1 MSISATMSSALS
13 GLTASARGAD
23 VVASNIAN
31 ALTEGYARRELQL
44 TARSLGGTGQGVQVA
59 GVVRATDMVLV
70 GDRRLADA
78 AAADRQT
85 RADFLSTVE
94 QALGSP
100 EEERSITARIAAF
113 DASLL
118 AAASRPDSEARL
130 NAVIESARSLT
141 VAFTD
146 ASRAVQ
152 SARTVADEGIA
163 RDVRLVNDT
172 LATIADTNAQI
183 LTLSA
188 AGRDAS
194 TLMDQRQQ
202 LVDRIAGII
211 PLREVDRG
219 MGVIALYTIG
229 GAPLLDG
236 IRPARL
242 GFTPAGIVTP
252 EMTQAAGGL
261 SGLTLN
267 GRPVALG
274 EGGPLSGGSL
284 SAQFAIRDGLG
295 PEAQMRLDALA
306 RDLVERLADPAVDPT
321 LTPGVP
327 GLFTDGGAALDPMN
341 ETGLALRLRLNAQA
355 DPLQGGNLYRLRDGL
370 GATTPGPA
378 GQAALL
384 TAMETALTRARQPVS
399 GGFMLGE
406 RSLSVLAGQVV
417 SILSEARLSA
427 ESEASFGAARAEAL
441 KAMELQGGVDTD
453 QELQRL
459 LAVEQAYGANARVI
473 TAVDDMLQMILGI

>member
-78 AAADRQT
+78 SAADRQA

-130 NAVIESARSLT
+130 NAVVEAARSLT
-141 VAFTD
+141 SAFNG
-146 ASRAVQ
+146 ASRVIQ
-152 SARTVADEGIA
+152 DARTVADEAIA
-163 RDVRLVNDT
+163 REVRLVNDT
-172 LATIADTNAQI
+172 LAAIADTNAKI
-183 LTLSA
+183 LTLSSS
-188 AGRDAS
+188 GRDAS

-202 LVDRIAGII
+202 FVDRIAGII

-219 MGVIALYTIG
+219 MGVIALYTAG

-236 IRPARL
+236 IRPAQL
-242 GFTPAGIVTP
+242 GFDPAGIVTP
-252 EMTQAAGGL
+252 AMTEAAGGL

-267 GRPVALG
+267 GRPIVMG

-284 SAQFAIRDGLG
+284 SAHFAIRDTLG
-295 PEAQMRLDALA
+295 PGAQMRLDALA

-321 LTPGVP
+321 RAPGAP
-327 GLFTDGGAALDPMN
+327 GLFTDGGLALDPVN
-341 ETGLALRLRLNAQA
+341 ETGLALRLQLNPLA
-355 DPLQGGNLYRLRDGL
+355 DPLQGGQLHRLRDGL
-370 GATTPGPA
+370 GTPTPGLS
-378 GQAALL
+378 GQSALL
-384 TAMETALTRARQPVS
+384 TALETALTRPRQPVS

-427 ESEASFGAARAEAL
+427 ESEASFGTARAAAL
-441 KAMELQGGVDTD
+441 KAMELEGGVDTD

-459 LAVEQAYGANARVI
+459 LAVEQTYGANARVI
-473 TAVDDMLQMILGI
+473 RAVDDMLQMILGI

>member
-44 TARSLGGTGQGVQVA
+44 TGRTLGGTGQGVQVA

-78 AAADRQT
+78 SAADRQT
-85 RADFLSTVE
+85 RASFLAAVE

-130 NAVIESARSLT
+130 NAVVEAGRSLT
-141 VAFTD
+141 TAFNS
-146 ASRAVQ
+146 ASRAIQ
-152 SARTVADEGIA
+152 EARTVADERIG
-163 RDVRLVNDT
+163 REVRLVNET
-172 LATIADTNAQI
+172 LVAIADTNAKI

-211 PLREVDRG
+211 PLREVDRN
-219 MGVIALYTIG
+219 MGVIALYTAG

-236 IRPARL
+236 IRPAEL
-242 GFTPAGIVTP
+242 TFDPAGIVTP
-252 EMTQAAGGL
+252 AMTQAAGGL
-261 SGLTLN
+261 SGLMLN
-267 GRPVALG
+267 GRPVAMG
-274 EGGPLSGGSL
+274 DGGPLSGGSL
-284 SAQFAIRDGLG
+284 SAHFAVRDGLG
-295 PEAQMRLDALA
+295 PAAQMRLDALA

-321 LTPGVP
+321 LAPGAPGV
-327 GLFTDGGAALDPMN
+327 FTDGGAALDPLN
-341 ETGLALRLRLNAQA
+341 ETGLALRLRLNAVA
-355 DPLQGGNLYRLRDGL
+355 DPLQGGQLHRLRDGI
-370 GATTPGPA
+370 GAATPGLS
-378 GQAALL
+378 GQSRLLNALQSAL
-384 TAMETALTRARQPVS
+384 TAPRQPVS
-399 GGFMLGE
+399 GGFMLGD

-427 ESEASFGAARAEAL
+427 ESEASFGAARATAL
-441 KAMELQGGVDTD
+441 KALELEGGVDTD

-473 TAVDDMLQMILGI
+473 TAVDEMLQMILGI